1 MLFADFFQMGLFT
14 YGGGW
19 SLIAQIQQRYV
30 EKQNVMTAEELL
42 DLVSVGKSIPGMMIT
57 NVAMLFGYR
66 LAGLAGGIACVIGMC
81 LPSLLLLMGISFFYR
96 SFRDNYWINAAMLG
110 MQAAVVPIIANAAKN
125 LVKGSL
131 TYPPCVLMVLFSTAA
146 YLFTDWNPVF
156 LVLLGG
162 LFGLLITGYYEKKG
176 AR

>member
-1 MLFADFFQMGLFT
+1 MGLFT

-30 EKQNVMTAEELL
+30 DNKHVITGEELL

-66 LAGLAGGIACVIGMC
+66 IAGLWGGLVCVIGMC
-81 LPSLLLLMGISFFYR
+81 LPSLLILIGISLFY
-96 SFRDNYWINAAMLG
+96 SFFRDNYWINAAMLG
-110 MQAAVVPIIANAAKN
+110 MQAAVVPIIGNAAKN
-125 LVKGSL
+125 LVKGSM
-131 TYPPCVLMVLFSTAA
+131 TYPPCMLMVLLSAAA
-146 YLFTDWNPVF
+146 YLITDWSPVF
-156 LVLLGG
+156 LILLGG

-176 AR
+176 ANNHGAA

>member
-1 MLFADFFQMGLFT
+1 MGLFT
-14 YGGGW
+14 FGGGW

-30 EKQNVMTAEELL
+30 EKQNIMTAEELL

-81 LPSLLLLMGISFFYR
+81 LPSLLILIGISFFYGF
-96 SFRDNYWINAAMLG
+96 FRDNYWMNAAMLG
-110 MQAAVVPIIANAAKN
+110 MQAAVVPIIGNAAKN

-131 TYPPCVLMVLFSTAA
+131 SYPPCVLMVLLSTAA
-146 YLFTDWNPVF
+146 YLFTNWSPVI
-156 LVLLGG
+156 LILLGG
-162 LFGLLITGYYEKKG
+162 LFGLFITGHYEKKG
-176 AR
+176 TR